1 MNNWINLLYDI
12 FDLCII
18 PLFGVLVAYVVKYIN
33 AKGNEIAA
41 NVDSELA
48 SKYIVML
55 TTTIADCVV
64 ATNQTYVE
72 ALKKEGKFDKE
83 AQAKAFQMTY
93 DAVMDILT
101 DDAKEYLA
109 NFYGDLTL
117 YLTKRIEAEVVA
129 NKK

>member
-1 MNNWINLLYDI
+1 MDWMKLLYDV
-12 FDLCII
+12 FNLCIV
-18 PLFGVLVAYVVKYIN
+18 PLVGVLTFYLVQYIK

-55 TTTIADCVV
+55 TTTITDCVV

-83 AQAKAFQMTY
+83 AQYKAFQMTY
-93 DAVMDILT
+93 NAIMDILT
-101 DDAKEYLA
+101 EDAKEYL
-109 NFYGDLTL
+109 NNLYGDLSL
-117 YLTKRIEAEVVA
+117 YLSKRIEAEVVA

>member
-1 MNNWINLLYDI
+1 MDWMNLLYDI

-55 TTTIADCVV
+55 TTTITDCVV

-101 DDAKEYLA
+101 DDAKEYLN
-109 NFYGDLTL
+109 NFYGDLSL
-117 YLTKRIEAEVVA
+117 YLSKRIEAEVVA

>member
-1 MNNWINLLYDI
+1 MDWMNLLYDI

-33 AKGNEIAA
+33 VKGNEIAA

-72 ALKKEGKFDKE
+72 TLKKEGKFDKD

>member
-1 MNNWINLLYDI
+1 MAWMKLLYDV
-12 FDLCII
+12 FNLCIA
-18 PLFGVLVAYVVKYIN
+18 PFVAVLTFYLVQYIK

-55 TTTIADCVV
+55 TTTITDCVV

-83 AQAKAFQMTY
+83 AQYKAFQMTY
-93 DAVMDILT
+93 NAVMDILT
-101 DDAKEYLA
+101 EDAKEYLN
-109 NFYGDLTL
+109 NFYGDLSL
-117 YLTKRIEAEVVA
+117 YLSKRIEAEVVA

>member
-1 MNNWINLLYDI
+1 MDWMNLLYDI

-55 TTTIADCVV
+55 TTTVTDCVV

-72 ALKKEGKFDKE
+72 TLKKEGKFDKD

-93 DAVMDILT
+93 DAVIGILT

>member
-1 MNNWINLLYDI
+1 MDWMKLLYDV
-12 FDLCII
+12 FNLCVV
-18 PLFGVLVAYVVKYIN
+18 PLMGVLAFYLVQYIK

-48 SKYIVML
+48 SKYILML
-55 TTTIADCVV
+55 TTTITDCVV

-83 AQAKAFQMTY
+83 AQYKAFQMTY
-93 DAVMDILT
+93 NAVMDILT
-101 DDAKEYLA
+101 EDAKEYLN
-109 NFYGDLTL
+109 NFYGDLSL
-117 YLTKRIEAEVVA
+117 YLSKRIEAEVVA

>member
-1 MNNWINLLYDI
+1 MDWMNLLYDI

-72 ALKKEGKFDKE
+72 TLKKEGKFDKD

-101 DDAKEYLA
+101 EEAKEYLA

>member
-1 MNNWINLLYDI
+1 MDWMNLLYDI

-55 TTTIADCVV
+55 TTTIADCVI

-72 ALKKEGKFDKE
+72 ALKKEGKFDKD

>member
-1 MNNWINLLYDI
+1 MDWMKLLYDV
-12 FDLCII
+12 FNLCIV
-18 PLFGVLVAYVVKYIN
+18 PLVGVLTFYLVQYIK

-55 TTTIADCVV
+55 TTTITDCVV

-83 AQAKAFQMTY
+83 AQYKAFQMTY
-93 DAVMDILT
+93 NAVMDILT
-101 DDAKEYLA
+101 EDAKEYLN
-109 NFYGDLTL
+109 NFYGDLSL
-117 YLTKRIEAEVVA
+117 YLSKRIEAEVVA
-129 NKK
+129 NKN

>member
-1 MNNWINLLYDI
+1 MDWTKLLYDI
-12 FDLCII
+12 LNLCVV
-18 PLFGVLVAYVVKYIN
+18 PLMGVLAFYLVQYIK

-55 TTTIADCVV
+55 TTTITDCVV

-83 AQAKAFQMTY
+83 AQYKAFQMTY
-93 DAVMDILT
+93 NAVMDILT
-101 DDAKEYLA
+101 EDAKEYLN
-109 NFYGDLTL
+109 NFYGDLSL
-117 YLTKRIEAEVVA
+117 YLSKRIEAEVVA

>member
-1 MNNWINLLYDI
+1 MDWMKLLYDV
-12 FDLCII
+12 FNLCVV
-18 PLFGVLVAYVVKYIN
+18 PLVGVLTFYLVQYIK
-33 AKGNEIAA
+33 AKGNEIAT

-55 TTTIADCVV
+55 TTTITDCVV

-83 AQAKAFQMTY
+83 AQYKAFQMTY
-93 DAVMDILT
+93 NAVMDILT
-101 DDAKEYLA
+101 EDAKEYLN
-109 NFYGDLTL
+109 NFYGDLSL
-117 YLTKRIEAEVVA
+117 YLSKRIEAEVVA

>member
-1 MNNWINLLYDI
+1 MDWMNLLYDI

-72 ALKKEGKFDKE
+72 ALKKEGKFDKD

-117 YLTKRIEAEVVA
+117 YLTEPIEAEVVA
-129 NKK
+129 KKK

>member
-1 MNNWINLLYDI
+1 MDWMKLLYDV
-12 FDLCII
+12 FNLCIV
-18 PLFGVLVAYVVKYIN
+18 PLVGVLTFYLVQYIK

-55 TTTIADCVV
+55 TTTITDCVV

-83 AQAKAFQMTY
+83 AQYKAFQMTY
-93 DAVMDILT
+93 NAVMDILT
-101 DDAKEYLA
+101 EDAKEYLN
-109 NFYGDLTL
+109 NFYGDLSL
-117 YLTKRIEAEVVA
+117 YLSKRIEAEVVA

>member
-1 MNNWINLLYDI
+1 MDWMKLLYDI
-12 FDLCII
+12 FNLCII

-41 NVDSELA
+41 NVDNELA

-55 TTTIADCVV
+55 TTTITDCVV

-72 ALKKEGKFDKE
+72 TLKKEGKFDKE
-83 AQAKAFQMTY
+83 AQFKAFQMTY
-93 DAVMDILT
+93 NAVMDILT
-101 DDAKEYLA
+101 EDAKEYLN
-109 NFYGDLTL
+109 NFYGDLSL
-117 YLTKRIEAEVVA
+117 YLSKRIEAEVVA

>member
-1 MNNWINLLYDI
+1 MDWMNLLYDI

-72 ALKKEGKFDKE
+72 ALKKEGKFDKD

-101 DDAKEYLA
+101 EDAKEYLA

>member
-1 MNNWINLLYDI
+1 MDWMKLLYDI
-12 FDLCII
+12 FNLCIV
-18 PLFGVLVAYVVKYIN
+18 PLMGVLAFYLVQYIK

-55 TTTIADCVV
+55 TTTITDCVV

-83 AQAKAFQMTY
+83 AQYKAFQMTY
-93 DAVMDILT
+93 NAVMDILT
-101 DDAKEYLA
+101 EDAKEYLN
-109 NFYGDLTL
+109 NFYGDLSL
-117 YLTKRIEAEVVA
+117 YLSKRIEAEVVA

>member
-1 MNNWINLLYDI
+1 MDWMNLLYDI

-41 NVDSELA
+41 SVDSELA

-72 ALKKEGKFDKE
+72 TLKKEGKFDKD

>member
-1 MNNWINLLYDI
+1 MDWMNLLYDI

-55 TTTIADCVV
+55 TTTVTDCVV

-72 ALKKEGKFDKE
+72 TLKKEGKFDKD

>member
-1 MNNWINLLYDI
+1 MDWMKLLYDV
-12 FDLCII
+12 FNLCIV
-18 PLFGVLVAYVVKYIN
+18 PLVGVLTFYLVQYIK

-55 TTTIADCVV
+55 TTTITDCVV

-83 AQAKAFQMTY
+83 AQYKAFQMTY
-93 DAVMDILT
+93 NAVMDILT
-101 DDAKEYLA
+101 EDAKEYLN
-109 NFYGDLTL
+109 NFYGDLSL
-117 YLTKRIEAEVVA
+117 YVSKRIEAEVVA

>member
-1 MNNWINLLYDI
+1 MDWMNLLYDI

-55 TTTIADCVV
+55 TTTITDCVV

-109 NFYGDLTL
+109 NLYGDLTL

>member
-1 MNNWINLLYDI
+1 
-12 FDLCII
+12 
-18 PLFGVLVAYVVKYIN
+18 LFGVLVAYVVKYIN

-55 TTTIADCVV
+55 TTTIADCVI

-72 ALKKEGKFDKE
+72 ALKKEGKFDKD

>member
-1 MNNWINLLYDI
+1 MDWMKLLYDV
-12 FDLCII
+12 FNLCIV
-18 PLFGVLVAYVVKYIN
+18 PLVGVLTFYLVQYIK

-55 TTTIADCVV
+55 TTTITDCVV

-83 AQAKAFQMTY
+83 AQDKAFQMTY
-93 DAVMDILT
+93 NAIMDILT
-101 DDAKEYLA
+101 EDAKEYLN
-109 NFYGDLTL
+109 NFYGDLSL
-117 YLTKRIEAEVVA
+117 YLSKRIEAEVVA

>member
-1 MNNWINLLYDI
+1 MDWMKLLYDV
-12 FDLCII
+12 FNLCVV
-18 PLFGVLVAYVVKYIN
+18 PLVGVLTFYLVQYIK

-41 NVDSELA
+41 NVDNELA

-55 TTTIADCVV
+55 TTTITDCVV

-83 AQAKAFQMTY
+83 AQYKAFQMTY
-93 DAVMDILT
+93 NAVMDILT
-101 DDAKEYLA
+101 EDAKEYLN
-109 NFYGDLTL
+109 NFYGDLSL
-117 YLTKRIEAEVVA
+117 YLSKRIEAEVVA

>member
-1 MNNWINLLYDI
+1 MDWMNLLYDI

-55 TTTIADCVV
+55 TTTITDCVV

>member
-1 MNNWINLLYDI
+1 MDWMNLLYDI
-12 FDLCII
+12 FDLCIV
-18 PLFGVLVAYVVKYIN
+18 PLMGVLVVYLVQYIK
-33 AKGNEIAA
+33 AKGNEIST

-48 SKYIVML
+48 SKYILML
-55 TTTIADCVV
+55 TTTISDCVV

-83 AQAKAFQMTY
+83 AQLKAFQMTY
-93 DAVMDILT
+93 DAIMDILT
-101 DDAKEYLA
+101 EDAKEYLT

-117 YLTKRIEAEVVA
+117 YLTNRIEAEVVA

>member
-1 MNNWINLLYDI
+1 MDWMNLLYDI

-55 TTTIADCVV
+55 TTTITDCVV

-72 ALKKEGKFDKE
+72 ALKREGKFDKD

>member
-1 MNNWINLLYDI
+1 MDWMNLLYDI

-72 ALKKEGKFDKE
+72 TLKKEGKFDKD

>member
-1 MNNWINLLYDI
+1 MDWMNLLYDI

-72 ALKKEGKFDKE
+72 ALKKEGKFDKD

-117 YLTKRIEAEVVA
+117 YLTQRIEAEVVA

>member
-1 MNNWINLLYDI
+1 MDWMKLLYDV
-12 FDLCII
+12 FNLCVV
-18 PLFGVLVAYVVKYIN
+18 PLVGVLTFYLVQYIK

-55 TTTIADCVV
+55 TTTITDCVV

-93 DAVMDILT
+93 NAVMDILT
-101 DDAKEYLA
+101 EDAKEYLN
-109 NFYGDLTL
+109 NFYGDLSL
-117 YLTKRIEAEVVA
+117 YLSKRIEAEVVA

>member
-1 MNNWINLLYDI
+1 MDWMKLLYDV
-12 FDLCII
+12 FNLCIV
-18 PLFGVLVAYVVKYIN
+18 PLMGVLAFYLVQYIK

-48 SKYIVML
+48 SKYILML
-55 TTTIADCVV
+55 TTTITDCVV

-83 AQAKAFQMTY
+83 AQYKAFQMTY
-93 DAVMDILT
+93 NAVMDILT
-101 DDAKEYLA
+101 EDAKEYLN
-109 NFYGDLTL
+109 NFYGDLSL
-117 YLTKRIEAEVVA
+117 YLSKRIEAEVVA

>member
-1 MNNWINLLYDI
+1 MDWMNLLYDI

-55 TTTIADCVV
+55 TTTITDCVV

-72 ALKKEGKFDKE
+72 ALKKEGKFDKD

>member
-1 MNNWINLLYDI
+1 MDWMKLLYDV
-12 FDLCII
+12 FNLCIV
-18 PLFGVLVAYVVKYIN
+18 PLVGVLTFYLVQYIK
-33 AKGNEIAA
+33 AKGNEIAS

-55 TTTIADCVV
+55 TTTITDCVV

-83 AQAKAFQMTY
+83 AQYKAFQMTY
-93 DAVMDILT
+93 NAVMDILT
-101 DDAKEYLA
+101 EDAKEYLN
-109 NFYGDLTL
+109 NFYGDLSL
-117 YLTKRIEAEVVA
+117 YLSKRIEAEVVA

>member
-1 MNNWINLLYDI
+1 MDWTKLLYDI
-12 FDLCII
+12 LNLCIV
-18 PLFGVLVAYVVKYIN
+18 PLMGVLAFYLVQYIK

-48 SKYIVML
+48 SKYILML
-55 TTTIADCVV
+55 TTTITDCVV

-83 AQAKAFQMTY
+83 AQYKAFQMTY
-93 DAVMDILT
+93 NAVMDILT
-101 DDAKEYLA
+101 EDAKEYLN
-109 NFYGDLTL
+109 NFYGDLSL
-117 YLTKRIEAEVVA
+117 YLSKRIEAEVVA

>member
-1 MNNWINLLYDI
+1 MDWMKLLYDV
-12 FDLCII
+12 FNLCIV
-18 PLFGVLVAYVVKYIN
+18 PLMGVLAFYLVQYIK

-55 TTTIADCVV
+55 TTTITDCVV

-83 AQAKAFQMTY
+83 AQYKAFQMTY
-93 DAVMDILT
+93 NAVMDILT
-101 DDAKEYLA
+101 EDAKEYLN
-109 NFYGDLTL
+109 NFYGDLSL
-117 YLTKRIEAEVVA
+117 YLSKRIEAEVVA

>member
-1 MNNWINLLYDI
+1 MDWTKLLYDI
-12 FDLCII
+12 LNLCII

-48 SKYIVML
+48 SKYILML
-55 TTTIADCVV
+55 TTTITDCVV

-83 AQAKAFQMTY
+83 AQYKAFQMTY
-93 DAVMDILT
+93 NAVMDILT
-101 DDAKEYLA
+101 EDAKEYLN
-109 NFYGDLTL
+109 NFYGDLSL
-117 YLTKRIEAEVVA
+117 YLSKRIEAEVVA

>member
-1 MNNWINLLYDI
+1 MDWMKLLYDV
-12 FDLCII
+12 FNLCIV
-18 PLFGVLVAYVVKYIN
+18 PLVGVLTFYLVQYIK

-83 AQAKAFQMTY
+83 AQDKAFQMTY
-93 DAVMDILT
+93 NAVMDILT
-101 DDAKEYLA
+101 EDAKEYLN
-109 NFYGDLTL
+109 NFYGDLSL
-117 YLTKRIEAEVVA
+117 YLSKRIEAEVVA